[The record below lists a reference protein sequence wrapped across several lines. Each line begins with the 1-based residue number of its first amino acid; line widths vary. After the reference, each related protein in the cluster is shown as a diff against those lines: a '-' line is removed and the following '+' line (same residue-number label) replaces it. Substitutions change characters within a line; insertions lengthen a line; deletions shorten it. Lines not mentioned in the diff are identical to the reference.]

1 MPRVQIDRIFAEKKN
16 GRDVE
21 EATMPKKV
29 PLKSEGFNPFGELIG
44 LNFVKCETG
53 YSQCV
58 LEVSEKLLNPHRVL
72 HGGVIYS
79 MADTGMGGA
88 LYSYLDDDELCAT
101 IEIKIVYFTAVTS
114 GILTCDTKLIHRS
127 KKIATLESEI
137 KNDESLIAK
146 AIGTFYISTLK
157 RD

>member
-1 MPRVQIDRIFAEKKN
+1 
-16 GRDVE
+16 
-21 EATMPKKV
+21 MPKKF

-44 LNFVKCETG
+44 LDFSRCEKG

-58 LEVSEKLLNPHRVL
+58 LEVDEKLLNPHKVL

-88 LYSYLDDDELCAT
+88 LYFSLDEDELCAT

-114 GILTCDTKLIHRS
+114 GILTCETKLIHKS
-127 KKIATLESEI
+127 KRFAFLESEI
-137 KNDESLIAK
+137 KNDGRLIAK
-146 AIGTFYISTLK
+146 AIGTFSIFK
-157 RD
+157 VKEN